1 MKVQSLS
8 ILLVFLSLVGCALQP
23 HAQES
28 MEGDT
33 QKKTHE
39 EPAKA
44 GMATFIYRPG
54 AWIHIP
60 VVIEDVVF
68 GRSNDADCCIG

>member
-23 HAQES
+23 HAQEP
-28 MEGDT
+28 MEADT

-39 EPAKA
+39 EPVKA
-44 GMATFIYRPG
+44 GMPTFIYRPG
-54 AWIHIP
+54 A
-60 VVIEDVVF
+60 
-68 GRSNDADCCIG
+68 

>member
-23 HAQES
+23 HAQEP
-28 MEGDT
+28 MEADT

-39 EPAKA
+39 DPAKPA
-44 GMATFIYRPG
+44 CQRLFIAQEHDSYFSR
-54 AWIHIP
+54 
-60 VVIEDVVF
+60 D
-68 GRSNDADCCIG
+68 

>member
-23 HAQES
+23 HGQKPAEA
-28 MEGDT
+28 DT
-33 QKKTHE
+33 EKTQE

-44 GMATFIYRPG
+44 GMPTFIYRPG